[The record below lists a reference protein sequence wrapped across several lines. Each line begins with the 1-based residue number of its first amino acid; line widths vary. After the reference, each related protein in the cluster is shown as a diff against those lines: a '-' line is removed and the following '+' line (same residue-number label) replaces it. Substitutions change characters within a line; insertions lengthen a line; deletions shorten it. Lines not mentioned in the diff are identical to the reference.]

1 MNRTG
6 TLLTLLFATAI
17 LMAVAA
23 CTPREETY
31 DRTIMR
37 AERLTDTNPYGAL
50 TLLNG
55 RKDSLCASPADSALY
70 ELVYTEAVHDLGVT
84 LANSAYIERSA
95 DYFRQC
101 GDRRRRARALV
112 QTALCRYDNRDWR
125 GAMLLAKTAEE
136 AAAGTDDCFL
146 EFRLAA
152 ALAMMNTLTGH
163 HDLVMKYRRM
173 ELDAAQRT
181 GSSDHVALAWN
192 DMATE
197 YLRIN
202 RTDSFMVCMNH
213 CRPLLEKAG
222 PKVQAIIRTN
232 LGCYHINRGDTAR
245 ALRLLTQ
252 AYIGCPDRMASLRLG
267 DIYAATGHVQKAELM
282 WYDAAGSDTPG
293 ISKSALKK
301 LIALARTR
309 GDDKARLFLSDRLN
323 AVYDND
329 IPLETASSLVELQKD
344 YDSRRGERLYHTN
357 LMRMGGAAVVLLMVM
372 AGVII
377 YHRRKI
383 GHYGRVISR
392 QNMTLEELNTGY
404 TRDLENYRSL
414 KLRLEALQQAREKDV
429 RLIEE
434 KTHEMEQMQAQLA
447 TYQNDRRKPEQ
458 WDMEDRLISDDRV
471 YALHRRA
478 SAGRL
483 AEPQDWS
490 ALHQLTNRY
499 DGNLCALFANH
510 SNLSPNEINV
520 IILTR
525 LRFIPTEIAV
535 LTGMSSQSV
544 TNTRARLLQKIFGV
558 KGGAKDFDDRIRS
571 L

>member
-6 TLLTLLFATAI
+6 TMLALLATVM
-17 LMAVAA
+17 LMALAA
-23 CTPREETY
+23 CTQRETY
-31 DRTIMR
+31 DRTLMR
-37 AERLTDTNPYGAL
+37 AERMTDTNPYGAL

-55 RKDSLCASPADSALY
+55 RKDSLCAGPADSALY
-70 ELVYTEAVHDLGVT
+70 ELVYTEAVHDLGVM
-84 LANSAYIERSA
+84 LANSAYIDRSA

-136 AAAGTDDCFL
+136 VAAGTHDNFL

-152 ALAMMNTLTGH
+152 ALALMNTLTGH

-181 GSSDHVALAWN
+181 GSPNHVALAWN

-202 RTDSFMVCMNH
+202 RTDSFMVCMNR
-213 CRPLLEKAG
+213 CRPLLEKTG
-222 PKVQAIIRTN
+222 PKVQAVIRTN
-232 LGCYHINRGDTAR
+232 LGCYHINRGDTVR

-267 DIYAATGHVQKAELM
+267 DIYAATGRVQQAERM

-309 GDDKARLFLSDRLN
+309 GDDRAQLFLSDKLN
-323 AVYDND
+323 DVYDND
-329 IPLETASSLVELQKD
+329 IPLEMASSLVDLQKN
-344 YDSRRGERLYHTN
+344 YDNQRDERLYHTN
-357 LMRMGGAAVVLLMVM
+357 LMRMGGAAVVLLVVM
-372 AGVII
+372 AGFVI
-377 YHRRKI
+377 YHRRKM

-404 TRDLENYRSL
+404 ARDLENYRIL

-429 RLIEE
+429 RLIAE
-434 KTHEMEQMQAQLA
+434 KTREMEQMQAQLA
-447 TYQNDRRKPEQ
+447 TYQNDRRTPEQ

-471 YALHRRA
+471 YALHRRV

-490 ALHQLTNRY
+490 ALHQLINRY
-499 DGNLCALFANH
+499 DGNLCALFAHH

-535 LTGMSSQSV
+535 LTGLSSQSV

-558 KGGAKDFDDRIRS
+558 RGGAKDFDDRIRS
-571 L
+571 I

>member
-1 MNRTG
+1 MNRIG
-6 TLLTLLFATAI
+6 TMLTFFATV
-17 LMAVAA
+17 LLLAVAA
-23 CTPREETY
+23 CTQRKTY
-31 DRTIMR
+31 DRTLMR
-37 AERLTDTNPYGAL
+37 AERMTDTNPYGAL

-55 RKDSLCASPADSALY
+55 RKDSLCAGPADSALY

-84 LANSAYIERSA
+84 LANSAYIDRSA

-101 GDRRRRARALV
+101 GDRRRGARALV
-112 QTALCRYDNRDWR
+112 QTALCKYDNRDWR

-136 AAAGTDDCFL
+136 VAVGTDDNFL

-202 RTDSFMVCMNH
+202 RTDSFMACMNH
-213 CRPLLEKAG
+213 CRPLLEKTG
-222 PKVQAIIRTN
+222 PKVQAVIRTN

-252 AYIGCPDRMASLRLG
+252 AYISCPDRMASLRLG
-267 DIYAATGHVQKAELM
+267 DIYAVTGHVQQAEHM

-301 LIALARTR
+301 LIALARIR
-309 GDDKARLFLSDRLN
+309 GDDKARLFLSDKLN
-323 AVYDND
+323 DVYDND
-329 IPLETASSLVELQKD
+329 IPLETASSLVELQKN
-344 YDSRRGERLYHTN
+344 YDSQRDERLYHTN
-357 LMRMGGAAVVLLMVM
+357 LMRMGGAAVVLLVVM
-372 AGVII
+372 AGFVI
-377 YHRRKI
+377 YHRRKM

-404 TRDLENYRSL
+404 TRDLENYRVL

-429 RLIEE
+429 RLIAE
-434 KTHEMEQMQAQLA
+434 KTREMEQMQAQLA
-447 TYQNDRRKPEQ
+447 TYQNDRRTPEQ
-458 WDMEDRLISDDRV
+458 WDMEDRLISDDHV

-483 AEPQDWS
+483 AESQDWS

-499 DGNLCALFANH
+499 DGNLCALFAHH

-571 L
+571 I